1 MVDVTQRALGNSRVN
16 ELLLTLQYL
25 ELDWLKIDAQTVY
38 DVWVMDEW
46 VDG

>member
-1 MVDVTQRALGNSRVN
+1 MVDVTQWALGNSQVN

-38 DVWVMDEW
+38 DVWVMDKW